1 MGERDDVQ
9 GVNQAEKITI
19 PLFEVTWNFPQVMGF
34 DIYEGRSFQED
45 DTPQLNISDFG
56 VEIIPGALI
65 LNERARKTF
74 LLTTENYIDNHSAPV
89 LGFCRDF
96 KLRPL
101 HYQIEPFAL
110 QIAGAI
116 FVQPYI
122 YIRIKQGCN
131 IKEVTE
137 YIRTA
142 LTEYFKVDNSGVDVL
157 LLDDIMRN
165 EYKEDE
171 QKALQTSLFA
181 IVAIIV
187 SFMGLFA
194 TVLFEV
200 KYMEREIALRRVNPE
215 TVRRRYHRRY

>member
-1 MGERDDVQ
+1 
-9 GVNQAEKITI
+9 
-19 PLFEVTWNFPQVMGF
+19 
-34 DIYEGRSFQED
+34 
-45 DTPQLNISDFG
+45 
-56 VEIIPGALI
+56 
-65 LNERARKTF
+65 
-74 LLTTENYIDNHSAPV
+74 V

-200 KYMEREIALRRVNPE
+200 KYMEREIALRRVNGA
-215 TVRRRYHRRY
+215 TVPSIIMLINKKYLRMVSISFVIALPIAVYVVMMWLSNFAYRTEISWWIFAVVFLVITFLSALLVTVTAWRTANRNPIEVLNKG